1 MTSRTIPH
9 QQQKEVFTLL
19 HALPLAA
26 GLSEGELGSLSEY
39 LTSATYPKGK
49 VVFEQGGRRDALLLI
64 KEGRLSIYKEL
75 GDAPEVFAVL
85 HPGNF
90 CCEEALTDQRSV
102 HSKSGQALDELKT
115 LELTYTAF
123 RALSSE
129 HPRLALFLLEKL
141 LQSVAERLHRTDN
154 RLITLY
160 HTGRIISITLPV
172 EEMGRQ
178 ILAALHEVIRAKR
191 SLFVSFLP
199 SLNRIQLLA
208 HHGFAIPPFGGE
220 DHIPLTGDPVLGL
233 IAANSATILVTRDN
247 PLPHTVDV
255 AYASPSMV
263 GVPITEEGKTIGAIL
278 MLDKQNDEFN
288 LNNVMLL
295 EIVARQIAGAIE
307 EGEALHRHQ
316 AEEELK
322 RVYIKPL

>member
-1 MTSRTIPH
+1 MPPHALSREPNH
-9 QQQKEVFTLL
+9 DVLAVL
-19 HALPLAA
+19 RVLPLAT
-26 GLSEGELGSLSEY
+26 GLSEGELATLSEY
-39 LTSATYPKGK
+39 LTPAHYPKGK

-64 KEGRLSIYKEL
+64 TQGRLSIYKEF

-90 CCEEALTDQRSV
+90 CCEEALTDQRSI
-102 HSKSGQALDELKT
+102 HTKSGQALDDLKT
-115 LELTYTAF
+115 LELTFTAF
-123 RALSSE
+123 RALTTE
-129 HPRLALFLLEKL
+129 HPRLAIFLLEKL
-141 LQSVAERLHRTDN
+141 LQSVAERLHHTDN

-160 HTGRIISITLPV
+160 HTGRIISITLPI
-172 EEMGRQ
+172 EETGRQ

-208 HHGFAIPPFGGE
+208 HYGFAVPPFGGE
-220 DHIPLTGDPVLGL
+220 DHIPLIPDPVLGL
-233 IAANSATILVTRDN
+233 IAANNATILATRDN
-247 PLPHTVDV
+247 PLPRTIEV

-263 GVPITEEGKTIGAIL
+263 GVPIKEGGRTIGAIL

-295 EIVARQIAGAIE
+295 EIVARQIAGAIAE
-307 EGEALHRHQ
+307 REALHRHQ

>member
-1 MTSRTIPH
+1 MPPRTAPH
-9 QQQKEVFTLL
+9 PAHHEALAALRT
-19 HALPLAA
+19 LPLAT
-26 GLSEGELGSLSEY
+26 GLSEGELATLSEY
-39 LTSATYPKGK
+39 LTSASYPKGK

-64 KEGRLSIYKEL
+64 TQGRLSIYKEF

-129 HPRLALFLLEKL
+129 HPRLAIFLLEKL
-141 LQSVAERLHRTDN
+141 LQSVAERLHHTDN

-160 HTGRIISITLPV
+160 HTGRIISITLPL

-199 SLNRIQLLA
+199 SLNRILLLA
-208 HHGFAIPPFGGE
+208 HYGFAVPPFGGE
-220 DHIPLTGDPVLGL
+220 DHIPLSQDPVLGL
-233 IAANSATILVTRDN
+233 IAANNATILVTRDS

-255 AYASPSMV
+255 AYTSPSMV
-263 GVPITEEGKTIGAIL
+263 GVPIKEEGKTIGAIL

-295 EIVARQIAGAIE
+295 EIVARQIAGAIT

-322 RVYIKPL
+322 RVYIRPF